1 MRGGKGEKT
10 SRGDEC
16 ARFLAMPIQHVA
28 VAASACERCSVCAG
42 GWCSIP
48 PRRDARCV
56 CSCVCVC
63 VFCGRAGVCA
73 CVHVC
78 MCRVAMQMGD
88 TINQVLF
95 YQGEGSQETSE
106 SDTFRS
112 PATLY
117 SPPTP
122 PIKSPPTDLPCY
134 LVLSGSSGS
143 LRRAHARSCGRRVW
157 SGNASGH
164 KSQLEASYWSTV
176 ACLKR

>member
-1 MRGGKGEKT
+1 MCTLPCNAHSARRCCCKCLRKMLCVRWRLVLDSSASRRTMCVQLCMCAHVLRAGG
-10 SRGDEC
+10 
-16 ARFLAMPIQHVA
+16 
-28 VAASACERCSVCAG
+28 SVCM
-42 GWCSIP
+42 
-48 PRRDARCV
+48 
-56 CSCVCVC
+56 
-63 VFCGRAGVCA
+63 CA

-78 MCRVAMQMGD
+78 MCRVAMQLGD

-122 PIKSPPTDLPCY
+122 PSNLRQPTYPVTWC
-134 LVLSGSSGS
+134 SRGSSGS

-164 KSQLEASYWSTV
+164 KSQLEASNWSTV
-176 ACLKR
+176 ACLRR